1 MNKKK
6 LTLLIALSII
16 IITTVTT
23 FIVDVVKPE
32 TIVEPIATVEDADP
46 LPPSA
51 VEESVV
57 KEEKQEV
64 VEEETKVELLP
75 IEEIAK
81 QIINGDWGSGEERKT
96 KLAKA
101 GYNYDEVQVK
111 VAELMPKPQPT
122 KTPAVAPSKLPTGN
136 YPEAQLIWNTMISW
150 GWAPETCAGIIGNM
164 MAEIGGGTLDLSDWN
179 SNGGCGY
186 GLIQWTGSRRSLLK
200 SRYGSY
206 PNIEQQLIFMRDE
219 LFGTNNTRQQVSSS
233 VLNRIMNTNG
243 NETPESI
250 AFCFASNY
258 ERCASQYRARR
269 QGYARIA
276 YDYFMNK

>member
-16 IITTVTT
+16 LITTVTT
-23 FIVDVVKPE
+23 FIVDAVKPE

-51 VEESVV
+51 VEESVIE
-57 KEEKQEV
+57 EEKQEV

-81 QIINGDWGSGEERKT
+81 QVINGDWGSGEERKT
-96 KLAKA
+96 RLTEA
-101 GYNYDEVQVK
+101 GYNYDEVQAK
-111 VAELMPKPQPT
+111 VTELMPKPQPP
-122 KTPAVAPSKLPTGN
+122 KTPAAAPSKLPTGN
-136 YPEAQLIWNTMISW
+136 YPEAQLIWDTMISW

-186 GLIQWTGSRRSLLK
+186 GLIQWTGGRRSLLK

-219 LFGTNNTRQQVSSS
+219 LFGTNNTRQQVNSS